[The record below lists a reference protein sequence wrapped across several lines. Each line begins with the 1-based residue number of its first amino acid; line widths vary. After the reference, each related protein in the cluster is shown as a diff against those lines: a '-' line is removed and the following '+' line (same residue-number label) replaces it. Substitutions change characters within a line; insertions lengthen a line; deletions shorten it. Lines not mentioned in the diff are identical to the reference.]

1 MVSHSDVALPKPRIA
16 PWLSGPLLANKA
28 IYIKVGLAAAM
39 INFFALVTALF
50 SMTVYDR
57 VVPNNA
63 TESLIGLTIGLCMVV
78 VFDFV
83 LKLLRAYFVDV
94 AGARIDSDIGKA
106 IFQKILDMRFELGRQ
121 STGGLAG
128 LVREIE
134 TLRDFFASATLIA
147 LVDLPFIVVTLT
159 VTALIGGWVALVPLL
174 LIPLVVGS
182 ALATQPM
189 MRRLAA
195 ENLGGALSKQSVL
208 VETIGSLET
217 VKAANAG
224 SLLSGRWDHAVRGHA
239 GASLRQRV
247 VSTITVNIAGSAQT
261 LAYAGVVIAGVFAI
275 AEQKLTMGG
284 LIACSILAG
293 RVVAPL
299 GTIAHLLTRIN
310 ATRTAYAQIDRMM
323 EQPPE
328 GPVGIGLQLGKV
340 EGAIEFRNVDFRY
353 PGAAELALSDVSF
366 RMEPGER
373 LALIGPIG
381 SGKST
386 IARLVIG
393 LYPPTSGLVLID
405 GTDIRQLAPKSLR
418 GKVGAL
424 FQDNVLFTGSIRDN
438 ITLGRDDIDDEEM
451 LRAAKTSLAHDF
463 IARLPHGY
471 DVVLADRGEGLSG
484 GQRQSIAMARALIG
498 KPPIIV
504 LDEPTSSV
512 DSETEGRLMNNL
524 RGEFE
529 GRSLILITHRP
540 SLLALVDRVIL
551 MAQGRVV
558 LDGSPDDIN
567 RQVTSITS
575 AQRGNHGRV
584 A

>member
-1 MVSHSDVALPKPRIA
+1 M
-16 PWLSGPLLANKA
+16 ANKA

-63 TESLIGLTIGLCMVV
+63 TESLIGLTVGLGLVV

-94 AGARIDSDIGKA
+94 AGARIDTDIGKE
-106 IFQKILDMRFELGRQ
+106 IFQKILEMRFELGRQ

-134 TLRDFFASATLIA
+134 TLRDFFASATLVA

-224 SLLSGRWDHAVRGHA
+224 TLLSGRWDHAVRGHA

-323 EQPPE
+323 AQPPE
-328 GPVGIGLQLGKV
+328 GPAGAGLQIGNV
-340 EGAIEFRNVDFRY
+340 QGAIEFRNVDFRY

-393 LYPPTSGLVLID
+393 LYPPSSGLVLID
-405 GTDIRQLAPKSLR
+405 GSDIRQLAPKSLR
-418 GKVGAL
+418 AKVGAL

-451 LRAAKTSLAHDF
+451 LRASKVSLAHDF

-471 DVVLADRGEGLSG
+471 DVILADRGEGLSG
-484 GQRQSIAMARALIG
+484 GQRQSIAMARSLIG

-512 DSETEGRLMNNL
+512 DSETEGRLLNNL
-524 RGEFE
+524 RGEFA

-558 LDGSPDDIN
+558 LDGTPEDIN